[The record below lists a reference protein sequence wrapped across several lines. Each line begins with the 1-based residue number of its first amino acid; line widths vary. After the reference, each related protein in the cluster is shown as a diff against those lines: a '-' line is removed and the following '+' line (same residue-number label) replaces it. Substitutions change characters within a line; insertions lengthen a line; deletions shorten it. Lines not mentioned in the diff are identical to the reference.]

1 MSEKLIVLPV
11 EVTELAS
18 KVSSVKQAEVRSV
31 LASIF
36 AGTDEWESQVDS
48 IVVKDVNDTMSIQ
61 LADVARKNSKAAR
74 LSAEKIIDAKRDEVQ
89 QLKVEFD
96 LEDKLWL
103 KAKQIMQLKFKTIE
117 EKAEWKANYV
127 KRYEA
132 EQKELRTQL
141 RHSQI
146 SIYGDINR
154 IEFEN
159 MSDDMFNSFLAGLK
173 SSYEAKIEAERI
185 ENDRIEAER
194 LAQIEEQ
201 KRIAA
206 ENIRLAAEKAEADAK
221 LAIESEKNRIIEA
234 KLAEERKIA
243 NDKAVAEANK
253 MKALQ
258 EELEAELKAKKDA
271 ELKAEAEQIA
281 LELKLKAEA
290 DAPINEKLIL
300 WIASL
305 SISNAPIDNDV
316 TRDILIKFEGFKK
329 WALAQV
335 SQN

>member
-1 MSEKLIVLPV
+1 MKILLVCSAGMSTSLL
-11 EVTELAS
+11 VTKME
-18 KVSSVKQAEVRSV
+18 
-31 LASIF
+31 
-36 AGTDEWESQVDS
+36 
-48 IVVKDVNDTMSIQ
+48 
-61 LADVARKNSKAAR
+61 KAA
-74 LSAEKIIDAKRDEVQ
+74 K
-89 QLKVEFD
+89 
-96 LEDKLWL
+96 
-103 KAKQIMQLKFKTIE
+103 
-117 EKAEWKANYV
+117 
-127 KRYEA
+127 
-132 EQKELRTQL
+132 
-141 RHSQI
+141 
-146 SIYGDINR
+146 
-154 IEFEN
+154 
-159 MSDDMFNSFLAGLK
+159 
-173 SSYEAKIEAERI
+173 
-185 ENDRIEAER
+185 
-194 LAQIEEQ
+194 
-201 KRIAA
+201 
-206 ENIRLAAEKAEADAK
+206 EKAEADAK

-271 ELKAEAEQIA
+271 ELKAEAERIA

>member
-1 MSEKLIVLPV
+1 MGEKLIVLPV
-11 EVTELAS
+11 EVSELAS
-18 KVSSVKQAEVRSV
+18 KVSSVKQSEVRSV
-31 LASIF
+31 LSSIF

-74 LSAEKIIDAKRDEVQ
+74 LAAEKIFDAKRDEVQ

-103 KAKQIMQLKFKTIE
+103 KSKQIMQLKFKTIE

-127 KRYEA
+127 KRHDA

-141 RHSQI
+141 RYSQI

-221 LAIESEKNRIIEA
+221 LAIEFEKNRIIEA
-234 KLAEERKIA
+234 KLAEERKVA

-271 ELKAEAEQIA
+271 ELKAEAERVA

-300 WIASL
+300 WVDSL
-305 SISNAPIDNDV
+305 FISDAPIDNDV
-316 TRDILIKFEGFKK
+316 TKNILLKFEGFKK
-329 WALAQV
+329 WALTQV
-335 SQN
+335 NQN